1 MEYKGFKSAVAFM
14 NKDFIRVI
22 ACSGYRMKIED
33 PQATEFFLSLTV
45 TDKELGETVLKSL
58 EESRILTPEESY
70 EISSITEKDYPLW
83 VERTMKRFGYK
94 TKGAMFRR
102 MLSCSMNLQNET
114 QILFK
119 PSYQCS
125 IDGWS
130 GDFMKESDRILI
142 PLNSSP
148 EEIGAALRLTF
159 TRCKSKY

>member
-1 MEYKGFKSAVAFM
+1 MEYKGFKSAVAFI

-22 ACSGYRMKIED
+22 ACSGYRMKIRD

-58 EESRILTPEESY
+58 EESRILTPEESG
-70 EISSITEKDYPLW
+70 EIRDFTRKDYPLW

-94 TKGAMFRR
+94 TKGAMFRK
-102 MLSCSMNLQNET
+102 MLRCSIDIQDDND
-114 QILFK
+114 ILFT
-119 PSYQCS
+119 PSYQCRM
-125 IDGWS
+125 DAWS
-130 GDFMKESDRILI
+130 GDFMKESDRLLI
-142 PLNSSP
+142 PLNSPP